1 MSSRLLDDAFL
12 AGQQAY
18 YAARAGEYNEWWD
31 RRGRYDH
38 GAAANARWFREQA
51 QLFDALNSPPLSGD
65 VLELACGTG
74 NFTLPLARTARRLTA
89 IDGSVE
95 MLAINRSRV
104 ASASVEYVQADL
116 FGWEPERAY
125 DAVVFTFWLSHVPP
139 DRLDAFLAQVR
150 RALRPGGALFFADS
164 RRDPLTSTP
173 DQPLPEREQPWLK
186 RRLKDGR
193 EYEIVKVFYEPEAL
207 GQRFLDHDLSVKVCE
222 TESFF
227 LFGRGVRL
235 ESAADG

>member
-1 MSSRLLDDAFL
+1 MSSRLFDDDFL

-18 YAARAGEYNEWWD
+18 YAARASEYNEWWD

-38 GAAANARWFREQA
+38 GPAANARWFQEQA
-51 QLFDALNSPPLSGD
+51 QLFAALTSPPLEGE

-74 NFTLPLARTARRLTA
+74 NFTLPLARSASHLTA
-89 IDGSVE
+89 IDGSAE

-104 ASASVEYVQADL
+104 GSDTVEYVQADL
-116 FGWEPERAY
+116 FAWEPARAY

-139 DRLDAFLAQVR
+139 DRLDRFLTQVR

-173 DQPLPEREQPWLK
+173 DQPLPEAEQPWLT

-193 EYEIVKVFYEPEAL
+193 EYEIVKVFYDPVEL
-207 GQRFLDHDLSVKVCE
+207 GRRFLEHGLSVTVRE

-235 ESAADG
+235 EDAAHG